1 MKRPKGFSRFIDVAG
16 SYLKDPQRR
25 SSLLTA
31 VKGYAKNKKH
41 LIQNFKADLQ
51 TLVFLL
57 RDWSK
62 GAYPNVP
69 PKTILLVVAALLYFL
84 SPVDTIPDF
93 LGAMGFTDD
102 AAVVLFVLGT
112 IKDEINLYRDWRSKQ

>member
-57 RDWSK
+57 RAWSK